1 MLRSL
6 RMLAVM
12 TALCV
17 ASLLASNPV
26 SASVPC
32 ELHTWEYPSA
42 FVTEHF
48 AHNPDGSFHIFAY
61 DIRMDNGR
69 RIKLEN
75 GKYLVVSYVGQA
87 VVDVGGGRVG
97 QVVSGLPDAFC
108 PNDER
113 LLFIDCTTSEAILL
127 DGRSRKI
134 PESMERL
141 LMGAGPPTVRQ
152 IQPPYG
158 PIGLTKD
165 ITVGEVAAIATKHE
179 IGFTRDLEVMSA
191 NVIKRM
197 RYNPYQGCKIFY
209 PDSPGA
215 KR

>member
-17 ASLLASNPV
+17 ASLLASSPA
-26 SASVPC
+26 SASVAC
-32 ELHTWEYPSA
+32 EVEGADYPSD

-61 DIRMDNGR
+61 DIRKDNGR
-69 RIKLEN
+69 RIKSEN
-75 GKYLVVSYVGQA
+75 GKYWVLSYVGHA
-87 VVDVGGGRVG
+87 VMDIGGGRVA
-97 QVVSGLPDAFC
+97 QVVSGLPDSYC
-108 PNDER
+108 PNNER

-127 DGRSRKI
+127 QGRSKG
-134 PESMERL
+134 EGL
-141 LMGAGPPTVRQ
+141 LTVRQ

-179 IGFTRDLEVMSA
+179 ISFTRDLEVMNA

-197 RYNPYQGCKIFY
+197 RVNPYQGCKIFY